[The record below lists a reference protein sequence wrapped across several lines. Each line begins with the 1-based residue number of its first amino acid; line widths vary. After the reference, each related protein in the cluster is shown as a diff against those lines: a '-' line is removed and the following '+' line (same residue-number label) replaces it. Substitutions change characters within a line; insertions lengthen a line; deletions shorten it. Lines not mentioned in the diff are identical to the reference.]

1 MLKSSAVAASDHC
14 RRAGPDGE
22 AADVLRFPES
32 TAAGERASARVGKL
46 EPEGGRVRVL
56 ARGDAAGRGEGGGG
70 GAADVPRC
78 VAMVIFVLDVG
89 DGGRE
94 RWRRPACLDSPGG
107 RRLRSL
113 SRSTAKSGELSSSEV
128 VLRQELRRSI

>member
-70 GAADVPRC
+70 RSRRAPLRGH
-78 VAMVIFVLDVG
+78 G
-89 DGGRE
+89 DFR
-94 RWRRPACLDSPGG
+94 AG
-107 RRLRSL
+107 RRGRGP
-113 SRSTAKSGELSSSEV
+113 REV
-128 VLRQELRRSI
+128 AAAGMS